1 MRWRR
6 IASQLGR
13 SVAVWAVSTVT
24 MLALAALLP
33 DFRLQSA
40 DGDSVTTIAVAAA
53 CGAGAFGIL
62 SAVVWPLLVRLLLL
76 VPALVLGLLVFF
88 LNGSLLLLA
97 LRVNPSGRGEAA
109 PETAVIVAA
118 VMSAVASATG
128 AALAVR
134 DDEAYRRRL
143 HRLATRGRRAHPP
156 CPTAPGLVCVQLDG
170 VGHDVLTAAVRKG
183 LMPTVARWLAPDEN
197 ADPAARGIRPAAD
210 GVRPGRDEERP
221 AGDGSGPAADGV
233 RPGTDGGR
241 PGEGGTGTPAGDGS
255 RPALDGVRPG
265 RDEERPAGDGSGPAA
280 DGVRPGTDGG
290 RPGGGG
296 TGTPAG
302 DGSRPALDGVRPG
315 RDEERPA
322 GDGSGPA
329 ADGVRPGTDG
339 GRPGGGGTGTPAG
352 DGSRP
357 ALDGV
362 RPGTDE
368 ERPAGDGPRPAA
380 DGTRPAREGAHTAA
394 DATSPAADGPRP
406 AAAADRSPRGP
417 APALPGHGRIAALRG
432 HEASSA
438 LPAQRRATSRFTR
451 RPRGPRPVHAP
462 THRLT
467 PWRTDWSSQTGASQ
481 LGILHGSTFD
491 VPAFRWY
498 EKDRG
503 EVMVCN
509 RPTSAAELQRRAA
522 LRTGEDG
529 LLAVDGASRG
539 NLFSGGAGEQALV
552 LSIATRRR
560 GRDNRSR
567 AGYFA
572 YFSDPA
578 NAVRTALSFV
588 AEVAREIGQST
599 RARLRRQRP
608 RVSRGGLYPLVRAF
622 ATVVERDVVVAAV
635 MGDML
640 AGRTAVYADLVA
652 YDEVAHHSG
661 PHGRDAE
668 KVLQRLDRCL
678 ALLERVAEHAPRP
691 YRIVVLSDHGQ
702 SPGETFRAR
711 YGLTLGDLVRAG
723 CGLPVPRRAEQ
734 THSGA
739 EARAAV
745 RAALRR
751 PVEEKGAHR
760 RPARRPE
767 PVVLAS
773 GNLGLVS
780 FPDVPHRMTKEEID
794 SRHPALLTTLA
805 NHPGIGFLL
814 VRSERHGGVV
824 LGAHGA
830 EIPLARLDEEPGPL
844 ARFGPGAADAVRRT
858 HSFPHTA
865 DIMVNSAYDPADGE
879 VLAFEEQIGSHG
891 GLGGAQS
898 RPFLLSP
905 VDLSPPS
912 ADGTEPVGAE
922 RIHRIL
928 RRWLNELNGPQV
940 PLTPAPEEEE
950 QAA

>member
-1 MRWRR
+1 MGGVRWRR

-13 SVAVWAVSTVT
+13 SIAVWAVSTVT

-33 DFRLQSA
+33 DFQLQSA
-40 DGDSVTTIAVAAA
+40 DGDSATRIAVAAA

-76 VPALVLGLLVFF
+76 VPAFVLGLLVFF

-97 LRVNPSGRGEAA
+97 LRINPSGRGDAA

-118 VMSAVASATG
+118 VMSAVASAAG
-128 AALAVR
+128 GALAVR

-143 HRLATRGRRAHPP
+143 HRLATRSRRAHPP
-156 CPTAPGLVCVQLDG
+156 CPTAPGLVFVQLDG
-170 VGHDVLTAAVRKG
+170 VGHDVLTDAVRKG
-183 LMPTVARWLAPDEN
+183 LMPTVARWL
-197 ADPAARGIRPAAD
+197 
-210 GVRPGRDEERP
+210 
-221 AGDGSGPAADGV
+221 S
-233 RPGTDGGR
+233 
-241 PGEGGTGTPAGDGS
+241 TGA
-255 RPALDGVRPG
+255 
-265 RDEERPAGDGSGPAA
+265 
-280 DGVRPGTDGG
+280 
-290 RPGGGG
+290 
-296 TGTPAG
+296 
-302 DGSRPALDGVRPG
+302 
-315 RDEERPA
+315 
-322 GDGSGPA
+322 
-329 ADGVRPGTDG
+329 
-339 GRPGGGGTGTPAG
+339 
-352 DGSRP
+352 
-357 ALDGV
+357 
-362 RPGTDE
+362 
-368 ERPAGDGPRPAA
+368 
-380 DGTRPAREGAHTAA
+380 GTRPAGGRA
-394 DATSPAADGPRP
+394 RL
-406 AAAADRSPRGP
+406 
-417 APALPGHGRIAALRG
+417 AP
-432 HEASSA
+432 
-438 LPAQRRATSRFTR
+438 
-451 RPRGPRPVHAP
+451 P

-509 RPTSAAELQRRAA
+509 RPTSAAELQRRAM
-522 LRTGEDG
+522 LHTGHGG
-529 LLAVDGASRG
+529 LLTVDGASRG

-560 GRDNRSR
+560 GRANRSR

-588 AEVAREIGQST
+588 AEVAREIGEST
-599 RARLRRQRP
+599 RARLSRQRP
-608 RVSRGGLYPLVRAF
+608 RVGRGGLYPFVRAF

-661 PHGRDAE
+661 PHSRDAE
-668 KVLQRLDRCL
+668 KVLRRLDRSL

-711 YGLTLGDLVRAG
+711 YGLSLGDLVRAG
-723 CGLPVPRRAEQ
+723 CGLPVPRRAER
-734 THSGA
+734 THSGT

-751 PVEEKGAHR
+751 PVEEKGEHHR
-760 RPARRPE
+760 PSRGSE
-767 PVVLAS
+767 PIVLAS
-773 GNLGLVS
+773 GNLGLIS

-794 SRHPALLTTLA
+794 ARHPALLSTLA

-814 VRSERHGGVV
+814 VRSEKHDGVV

-830 EIPLARLDEEPGPL
+830 EIPLAGLDDEPGPL
-844 ARFGPGAADAVRRT
+844 ERFGPGAADAVRRT

-865 DIMVNSAYDPADGE
+865 DIMVNSAHDPADGE

-905 VDLSPPS
+905 HDLSAPAP
-912 ADGTEPVGAE
+912 DGEELTGAE
-922 RIHRIL
+922 HVHRVL
-928 RRWLNELNGPQV
+928 RRWLRELNGPQV
-940 PLTPAPEEEE
+940 PLTADVEEER
-950 QAA
+950 AA